1 MPDCAKVVVVS
12 QHYPPDR
19 STTAVI
25 MAEIAEY
32 LAVGRRVVVL
42 SGMPGSAQNP
52 SGKADGPVVVEVPNR
67 LPAKAA
73 LMRRGFTEIV
83 FTIRALL
90 MILKTS
96 RRGDVV
102 LTVTA
107 PFMLPYAAALAAWLK
122 GAKSALIMHDL
133 YPDVLVVAGLL
144 EPASIVAQ
152 TIRWAN
158 AFMFRLLDA
167 VITIG
172 QDTERLLRQYRGLP
186 PKKIFFIPNWATLR
200 PGIREIEVDNPYRK
214 GLTAEFVVG
223 LSGNLGFTHDPQI
236 VFDAARLLRN
246 STHIHWLLSGWGVG
260 FDRLKQLQSEANLP
274 NVTLIDRV
282 DSSNLEGLLSA
293 ADIWLIPYRKLAA
306 GVSVPSRFYNL
317 LAVGRPVAIVSEP
330 EAEAARIVAENN
342 LGWVIRPG
350 MSDELAK
357 AIETAALGKDPAIAG
372 RAVAVAEGFSR
383 DRAMMGYAHVI
394 DLLLQGTDKP
404 GLSS

>member
-1 MPDCAKVVVVS
+1 MAVSGKVLVVS
-12 QHYPPDR
+12 QHYPPDP

-25 MAEIAEY
+25 MAAIAEY
-32 LAVGRRVVVL
+32 LALERRVVVL
-42 SGMPGSAQNP
+42 SGMPGSSHNP
-52 SGKADGPVVVEVPNR
+52 SGKLGRPAVVEVPNR
-67 LPAKAA
+67 LPSKAA
-73 LMRRGFTEIV
+73 LVRRGIAELV
-83 FTIRALL
+83 FAMRALV

-107 PFMLPYAAALAAWLK
+107 PFMLPYAATLAARLK
-122 GAKSALIMHDL
+122 GAKSVLIMHDL

-144 EPASIVAQ
+144 GPASIVAKA
-152 TIRWAN
+152 IGWAN
-158 AFMFRLLDA
+158 ALMFRISDA

-172 QDTERLLRQYRGLP
+172 QDTERLLRQGLS
-186 PKKIFFIPNWATLR
+186 PKKIFFVPNWATLR
-200 PGIREIEVDNPYRK
+200 PGIREIEGDNPYRR

-236 VFDAARLLRN
+236 VFDAARLLRKAP
-246 STHIHWLLSGWGVG
+246 HIHWLLSGWGVG
-260 FDRLKQLQSEANLP
+260 FDRLKKLQSEANLP

-282 DSSNLEGLLSA
+282 DSSNLERLLSA
-293 ADIWLIPYRKLAA
+293 ADIWLIPYRKHAA

-350 MSDELAK
+350 MADELAQ
-357 AIETAALGKDPAIAG
+357 AIEAASLFKDPAMAE
-372 RAVAVAEGFSR
+372 RAVTVAEGFSSG
-383 DRAMMGYAHVI
+383 RAMNGYARVI
-394 DLLLQGTDKP
+394 DLLLEDTDKLGP
-404 GLSS
+404 NS